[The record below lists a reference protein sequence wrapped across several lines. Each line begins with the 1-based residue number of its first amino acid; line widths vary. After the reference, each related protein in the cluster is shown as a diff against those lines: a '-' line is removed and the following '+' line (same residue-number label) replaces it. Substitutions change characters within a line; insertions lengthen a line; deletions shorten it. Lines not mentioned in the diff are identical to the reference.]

1 MRPCRPFLRD
11 RTHSLHVTLST
22 FNSHVRAHSGM
33 ATIFPLS
40 SARLPRSLANKIQDL
55 REDDE
60 ARGNLERRVAAYE
73 NEKAAATIQK
83 MKSGL
88 TPRQQLVQGIARKEG
103 IADDHLPEEPKKSAR
118 KLVLKKESPRAA
130 PQAPLWIEPAL
141 ANEPPPPPLPN
152 GGGGEKWFDGNSTC
166 PAGMSAST
174 F

>member
-1 MRPCRPFLRD
+1 
-11 RTHSLHVTLST
+11 
-22 FNSHVRAHSGM
+22 M

-55 REDDE
+55 REDAE

-130 PQAPLWIEPAL
+130 AGAL
-141 ANEPPPPPLPN
+141 MDRT
-152 GGGGEKWFDGNSTC
+152 G
-166 PAGMSAST
+166 AGKRAAAAAAAEWRWRREVV
-174 F
+174 

>member
-1 MRPCRPFLRD
+1 
-11 RTHSLHVTLST
+11 
-22 FNSHVRAHSGM
+22 M

-40 SARLPRSLANKIQDL
+40 SARLPRSLANKIQGI

-103 IADDHLPEEPKKSAR
+103 IADDHLPEDEKSAR
-118 KLVLKKESPRAA
+118 KLVLKRSRRER
-130 PQAPLWIEPAL
+130 QAPLWIEPAL
-141 ANEPPPPPLPN
+141 ANESRRRRCRMAVAVRSGLTAIRPAPP
-152 GGGGEKWFDGNSTC
+152 
-166 PAGMSAST
+166 A
-174 F
+174 